1 MQQYFLPSSAW
12 IRRLW
17 NERRPR
23 DVRSL
28 LSWIF
33 ALGVAGVALLLE
45 TRVDSDHGVLSPV
58 LLGLLAYPA
67 FPRNLD
73 DHFRSTDQS
82 QPDVAKGFPLAPVLE
97 EISAL
102 IDGVFQARVANFVL
116 GDERRGGWFTGSIE
130 RVGSRVELRCA
141 HSETGS
147 PLLALPWQTVALTKS
162 ASGIA
167 STGLDRDG
175 KVLGIVGPFEELSAV
190 WPGEFKRLL
199 ISKLEISGRWTGHVT
214 FCDFEFHK
222 EDQFAVRALQRI
234 VEVAVRDYEMQI
246 ANCDQARS
254 DERERIARNLHD
266 GAIQSLSAA
275 EMRLEEIRQTM
286 LQEVNVD
293 GAETLAS
300 VQNLIIREI
309 RKLREQIDCLRK
321 GTYDEP
327 LEPRLGELIRDFER
341 STGISTSFS
350 YRINEEIVSPTMALE
365 LVYLIQEGLSN
376 VRKHSRSKCVEI
388 ALSGEDSI
396 LLTIEDHGCG
406 LGFSGKCSLEKLE
419 QCGLV
424 PCVIRERVVANGGT
438 LTITSSCE
446 SGTRLCISL
455 PAGERVIDSN
465 RISIPPSEP
474 ESCDARGRK
483 GPRSIEEARYRSVTR
498 THG

>member
-1 MQQYFLPSSAW
+1 MQQYFFPSFAW
-12 IRRLW
+12 FRKLW

-23 DVRSL
+23 DARSTL
-28 LSWIF
+28 NWLF
-33 ALGVAGVALLLE
+33 ALGIAGVALLLKAK
-45 TRVDSDHGVLSPV
+45 VDGDHGVLSPV
-58 LLGLLAYPA
+58 LLGLVAYPA
-67 FPRNLD
+67 FPRELD
-73 DHFRSTDQS
+73 DHFRGIGRD
-82 QPDVAKGFPLAPVLE
+82 QPDVAREFPLTLILE

-102 IDGVFQARVANFVL
+102 VDGVFQARVANFVL
-116 GDERRGGWFTGSIE
+116 GDGIRGRWFTGSIE
-130 RVGSRVELRCA
+130 RDGSRVALRCA

-147 PLLALPWQTVALTKS
+147 PFLELPWQTVALTKS
-162 ASGIA
+162 TSGIA
-167 STGLDRDG
+167 SIGLDRG
-175 KVLGIVGPFEELSAV
+175 GNVLGIVGPLEELPAV

-199 ISKLEISGRWTGHVT
+199 ISKLEISGRWAGHVT
-214 FCDFEFHK
+214 LCDFEFPQ

-246 ANCDQARS
+246 ANCNQARTE
-254 DERERIARNLHD
+254 ERERVARDLHD

-275 EMRLEEIRQTM
+275 EMRLEEIRQSM
-286 LQEVNVD
+286 LQEVTVD
-293 GAETLAS
+293 GAETLAC

-350 YRINEEIVSPTMALE
+350 YQMNEEIVSPTMALE

-388 ALSGEDSI
+388 SLSGEDPI

-406 LGFSGKCSLEKLE
+406 LGFSGKCSLNELE
-419 QCGLV
+419 QCRLV

-438 LTITSSCE
+438 LTVTSSCE

-455 PAGERVIDSN
+455 PAGERSTDSN
-465 RISIPPSEP
+465 RIAVRPSET
-474 ESCDARGRK
+474 ELCDAGGRK